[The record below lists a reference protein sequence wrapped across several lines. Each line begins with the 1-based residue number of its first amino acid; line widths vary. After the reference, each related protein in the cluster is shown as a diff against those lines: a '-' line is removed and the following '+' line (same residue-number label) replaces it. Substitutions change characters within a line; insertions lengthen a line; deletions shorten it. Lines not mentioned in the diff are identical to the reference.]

1 MNTETNRMMFAILR
15 SAVCDEILTSAEKAI
30 YNADMLPE
38 MEKISKHHDVIN
50 ILAYGLRKNGLLKGD
65 SESLETELLKSVYRY
80 TKLEYE
86 LNCLCNALESA
97 EIPFI
102 PLKGSVIR
110 KYYPEPW
117 LRTSCDIDVLIHSCD
132 LDKAK
137 IYLQQNLKYKY
148 VDENEYHVSFGTQ
161 SGWHIEMHFDLIEDN
176 RVNSAAQVLKNV
188 WNTAVKHAGCD
199 YWYEMTNEMF
209 YFYHITHMAKH
220 FTNGGCGIRPFV
232 DIFVLKN
239 NVTYDEKKR
248 DSLLIDGGLKEFS
261 NAVGSLSNVWF
272 NNAEHTDIT
281 LQMQDYILRGGVFGT
296 DKNYI
301 LIKQQKLG
309 GKLKYM
315 LYKIFFPYK
324 ELKKLYPILKKHRW
338 LTPIMEVRRW
348 FRHIFCFKL
357 KRAANEL
364 KFNNSVTKSTS
375 ENVKNMLDKIGL

>member
-1 MNTETNRMMFAILR
+1 
-15 SAVCDEILTSAEKAI
+15 
-30 YNADMLPE
+30 
-38 MEKISKHHDVIN
+38 
-50 ILAYGLRKNGLLKGD
+50 
-65 SESLETELLKSVYRY
+65 
-80 TKLEYE
+80 
-86 LNCLCNALESA
+86 
-97 EIPFI
+97 
-102 PLKGSVIR
+102 
-110 KYYPEPW
+110 
-117 LRTSCDIDVLIHSCD
+117 
-132 LDKAK
+132 
-137 IYLQQNLKYKY
+137 
-148 VDENEYHVSFGTQ
+148 
-161 SGWHIEMHFDLIEDN
+161 MHFDLIEDN